1 MGKSMNMPHFIVL
14 GGHKCGTSSL
24 HNYLA
29 QHPEIYMPRIK
40 GTDFFNREGS
50 SETITSI
57 ERYQAFYQE
66 MTNEKIAGEV
76 SSVYLYSKGACDAIK
91 KYLPEA
97 KLIAVLRNPVERAF
111 SHFNQL
117 PETKKRDRNFSEIFD
132 EKKVLRNGFY
142 STPLNMYFDSFG
154 RDRIKIL
161 LFDSLRND
169 KKCFFYSIFQ
179 WVGVNPNFMP
189 DTSIVTRQGGEIKNQ
204 AVKNIFNGNN
214 ILHSTAGFLLRPFT
228 TPDQRRDLYKKT
240 KNMFMQKNELPEQL
254 RKQLIDFYREDI
266 LQLQDILDMDISHW
280 LKAKSP

>member
-1 MGKSMNMPHFIVL
+1 MNRPHFIVL

-24 HNYLA
+24 HYYLA
-29 QHPEIYMPRIK
+29 QHPEIYMPKIK

-57 ERYQAFYQE
+57 EKYHSFYQE

-97 KLIAVLRNPVERAF
+97 KLLAVLRNPAERAF

-117 PETKKRDRNFSEIFD
+117 PETQKRDRKVSEIFD
-132 EKKVLRNGFY
+132 EKKVLRNGLY
-142 STPLNMYFDSFG
+142 SDPLNMYFDNLG

-161 LFDSLRND
+161 LFDSLQNE
-169 KKCFFYSIFQ
+169 KNNFFYSVFQ
-179 WVGVNPNFMP
+179 WVDVNPNFMP
-189 DTSIVTRQGGEIKNQ
+189 DTSIITRQGGEIKNQ
-204 AVKNIFNGNN
+204 VVKNIFNGNN

-228 TPDQRRDLYKKT
+228 TPDQRRDLYKKA
-240 KNMFMQKNELPEQL
+240 KNMFRQKNKLPEQL
-254 RKQLIDFYREDI
+254 RKKLIDFYREDI
-266 LQLQDILDMDISHW
+266 LQLQDMLDMDLSHW
-280 LKAKSP
+280 LKAKSPKQ

>member
-1 MGKSMNMPHFIVL
+1 MNTPHFIVL

-57 ERYQAFYQE
+57 EKYQAFYQE

-154 RDRIKIL
+154 RNRIKIL

-169 KKCFFYSIFQ
+169 KKYFFYSIFQ

-266 LQLQDILDMDISHW
+266 LQLQDILDMDLSHW

>member
-1 MGKSMNMPHFIVL
+1 MNRPHFIVL

-40 GTDFFNREGS
+40 GTDFFNREGNS
-50 SETITSI
+50 GAITSI
-57 ERYQAFYQE
+57 EKYHSFYQE

-97 KLIAVLRNPVERAF
+97 KLIAVLRNPAERAF
-111 SHFNQL
+111 SHLNQL
-117 PETKKRDRNFSEIFD
+117 PETKKRDRKISEIFD

-142 STPLNMYFDSFG
+142 SAPLNMYFDNFG

-161 LFDSLRND
+161 LFDSLQND
-169 KKCFFYSIFQ
+169 KKNFFHSVFQ
-179 WVGVNPNFMP
+179 WVDVNPNFMP
-189 DTSIVTRQGGEIKNQ
+189 DTSIITRQGGEIKNQ
-204 AVKNIFNGNN
+204 VVKNIFNGNN

-228 TPDQRRDLYKKT
+228 TPDQRRDLYKKA
-240 KNMFMQKNELPEQL
+240 KNMFRQKNKLPEQL
-254 RKQLIDFYREDI
+254 RKKLIDFYREDI
-266 LQLQDILDMDISHW
+266 LQLQDMLDMDLSHW
-280 LKAKSP
+280 LKAQTPKQ

>member
-57 ERYQAFYQE
+57 EKYQAFYQE

-117 PETKKRDRNFSEIFD
+117 PETKKRDRKFSEIFD

-169 KKCFFYSIFQ
+169 KKYFFYSIFQ

-266 LQLQDILDMDISHW
+266 LQLQDILDMDLSHW